1 MEVLGL
7 DTYSVACFDLHL
19 KMTENDN
26 PTTADSRQ
34 APEAADAVMA
44 WLQDIDVLAQEY
56 DVVAFGMATGA
67 LCRPAW
73 NARVGYH
80 PSGRGAPRS
89 ARLYS
94 TTTVLFPLRRALGSA
109 PSASGSAPA
118 PLAGDH
124 SHADGEVTA
133 AEYYPELD

>member
-1 MEVLGL
+1 MELLDL
-7 DTYSVACFDLHL
+7 DTYNVACFDLHL

-34 APEAADAVMA
+34 APEVADAVMA
-44 WLQDIDVLAQEY
+44 WLVDLGILAPEH

-67 LCRPAW
+67 LCRPLW

-94 TTTVLFPLRRALGSA
+94 TLTVLFPLRALGS
-109 PSASGSAPA
+109 G
-118 PLAGDH
+118 
-124 SHADGEVTA
+124 
-133 AEYYPELD
+133 